1 MADNKRRL
9 LQLNLDKVAVHSYYG
24 KRFVDKHQKLD
35 ALASR
40 QALLFNSISIGNMV
54 IESGL
59 DSAFKALDNSTFA
72 NANKAERA
80 EMILRAL
87 ELFCG
92 VRSTSTST
100 STSTSNSA
108 SALTP
113 VPQEPERVEPDLTSA
128 PPVKA
133 RTDHNTPATKQP
145 TQPDVAESVEGES
158 TSVMAMP
165 PKGSKRRTFTAKG

>member
-92 VRSTSTST
+92 VRP
-100 STSTSNSA
+100 TSTSNSA
-108 SALTP
+108 NALTP
-113 VPQEPERVEPDLTSA
+113 VPQEPERSEPDLTSA

-133 RTDHNTPATKQP
+133 RKQP

>member
-9 LQLNLDKVAVHSYYG
+9 LQLNLDKVAAHSYYG

-59 DSAFKALDNSTFA
+59 DSAFRALDNSTFA

-87 ELFCG
+87 ELFSG
-92 VRSTSTST
+92 VRPTSI
-100 STSTSNSA
+100 SNSA
-108 SALTP
+108 NALTP
-113 VPQEPERVEPDLTSA
+113 VPQEPERFEPDLTSA

>member
-9 LQLNLDKVAVHSYYG
+9 LQLNLDKVALHSYYG

-87 ELFCG
+87 ELFSG
-92 VRSTSTST
+92 IRP
-100 STSTSNSA
+100 TSTSNSA
-108 SALTP
+108 NALTP
-113 VPQEPERVEPDLTSA
+113 VPQEPERFEPELTSA

>member
-92 VRSTSTST
+92 VRSTSTS
-100 STSTSNSA
+100 NSA
-108 SALTP
+108 NALTP